1 MQEKPSPT
9 RARVFDCWLASTGSP
24 PEWGFPLTR
33 ETVAHAGTVVGID
46 HCEFT
51 MTNGSEIA
59 MKIRT
64 LCLATVLVP
73 GTALAGWSAEC
84 AAQAGSEEQV
94 SLSAAVEE
102 VRRSP
107 FHAVPVV
114 APGAARMVQ
123 SGSNDPASMPDQLR
137 PAGAHLDPGVTALT
151 FVTAGVSHVAAAYL
165 FWSCAL
171 DTSASASSTGC
182 VLAPF
187 VPLLAVAAPPAL
199 SGAGVGKSLGA
210 SASGLVGSALAYVA
224 TLMVTE
230 QIDNA
235 NPLVASVVSGAVHGF
250 VVSQILR

>member
-1 MQEKPSPT
+1 
-9 RARVFDCWLASTGSP
+9 
-24 PEWGFPLTR
+24 
-33 ETVAHAGTVVGID
+33 
-46 HCEFT
+46 

-59 MKIRT
+59 MKIMT

-107 FHAVPVV
+107 FHAAPVV

-137 PAGAHLDPGVTALT
+137 PGETHLHPGVTALT
-151 FVTAGVSHVAAAYL
+151 FVTAGVSHVAATYL

-171 DTSASASSTGC
+171 DDRPGTSPAGC

-187 VPLLAVAAPPAL
+187 VPLAAVATPAVL
-199 SGAGVGKSLGA
+199 SGAGLGKSLGA
-210 SASGLVGSALAYVA
+210 SAAGLGGGTLAYLA
-224 TLMVTE
+224 ALMVTE
-230 QIDNA
+230 QIDNS
-235 NPLVASVVSGAVHGF
+235 NPLVASIASGAVHGF
-250 VVSQILR
+250 IVNRLLR